1 MLEQMII
8 AKKYDIFWM
17 KDGDGEFAYVWQEDA
32 MQVVYHTATLM
43 PNRETDPQFNKKKRH
58 IGNDFVSIVYNES
71 GTAVNNITELIKLYK
86 NHILN
91 VIYFFFLHFLVFVQ
105 LY

>member
-1 MLEQMII
+1 
-8 AKKYDIFWM
+8 
-17 KDGDGEFAYVWQEDA
+17 

-71 GTAVNNITELIKLYK
+71 GTAVKNFREIIKLCKTYIGLK
-86 NHILN
+86 CDLL
-91 VIYFFFLHFLVFVQ
+91 FFLLPICYSYNV
-105 LY
+105 